1 MRVIHAWFGKI
12 DALYLLDCCCVRACV
27 SLCVCVC
34 GHMLDT
40 YKVFSPP
47 YCSSFKFEFALENL
61 LGVP

>member
-1 MRVIHAWFGKI
+1 MHYTYWIVVVFVRVC
-12 DALYLLDCCCVRACV
+12 LCVCV
-27 SLCVCVC
+27 CVCVC

-61 LGVP
+61 LGIP

>member
-1 MRVIHAWFGKI
+1 MHYTYWIVVVFVRVC
-12 DALYLLDCCCVRACV
+12 LSL
-27 SLCVCVC
+27 SLCVCVW

-61 LGVP
+61 LGIP